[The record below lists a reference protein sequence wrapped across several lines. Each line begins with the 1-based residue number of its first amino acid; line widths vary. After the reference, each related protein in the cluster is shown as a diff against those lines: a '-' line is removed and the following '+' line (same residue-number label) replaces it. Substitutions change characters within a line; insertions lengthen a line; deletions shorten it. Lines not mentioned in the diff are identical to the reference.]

1 VYKNE
6 FGRKN
11 IESESLSLVKKIAPN
26 NVSNIGMGKG
36 VKDCMNNKDV
46 IQLMTSLNNMMFE
59 IQE

>member
-1 VYKNE
+1 MYKNE

-59 IQE
+59 IQK